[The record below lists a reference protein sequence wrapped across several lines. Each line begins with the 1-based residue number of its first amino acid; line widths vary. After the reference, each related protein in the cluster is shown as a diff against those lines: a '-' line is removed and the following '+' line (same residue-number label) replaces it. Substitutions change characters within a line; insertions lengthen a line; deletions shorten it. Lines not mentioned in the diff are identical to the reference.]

1 MRDEPYHCPPTRPL
15 LPLAPHRPLYRLECE
30 VQKISRSSCML
41 APDVACVRSQT
52 PRAFVPRINRVR
64 PSSFC
69 SVYSAVR
76 PMSVRATLRTINGWP
91 NCFRYLSLSFHPCT
105 DSLFQLVSAL
115 RSLHLKAEACSRKN
129 SPQQNGIL
137 VQGHYPNSQ

>member
-1 MRDEPYHCPPTRPL
+1 MDSTTKTALNQRKLSSDHMPNAYE
-15 LPLAPHRPLYRLECE
+15 
-30 VQKISRSSCML
+30 KISAL
-41 APDVACVRSQT
+41 T
-52 PRAFVPRINRVR
+52 AFVMYVSSRCHQRTLPNTASVRATNKKSR